1 MARTLDMQFIR
12 YINLFSKISK
22 IQAKHCFSYNNA
34 LIFVV
39 SKKDVR
45 KAIGPENSNLRKI
58 SGILKKRIR
67 IVAEPKEKRT
77 LDIENFVKTIVS
89 PVEYNTFDVQDNEVT
104 ITAGKEGK
112 ARLIGRQRIRQK
124 ELQEILGQYFG
135 IKRLNIA

>member
-12 YINLFSKISK
+12 YMNLFTKISK
-22 IQAKHCFSYNNA
+22 IRASHCFSYNNM

-39 SKKDVR
+39 PTEKVSR
-45 KAIGPENSNLRKI
+45 AIGPDNSNLRKI

-67 IVAEPKEKRT
+67 IVAEPKEKEQS
-77 LDIENFVKTIVS
+77 DIEQFIKTIVS
-89 PVEYNTFDVQDNEVT
+89 PVEYTEFKIEEGVAT

-112 ARLIGRQRIRQK
+112 ARLIGRGRIRQQ

-135 IKRLNIA
+135 IKKLNIA